1 VHHNFKTPYVALTSG
16 ALINFI
22 VCAAFAGQ
30 AETDTFGWYGTLA
43 SYGFIIVYFLCSVS
57 APIFLAKNGGAT
69 AGDKFVG
76 GLGALLMVLSLVGSL
91 YPVPPSPYNLFPYFF
106 LVYILL
112 GVSWFFILKARVP
125 QAILGIEHDLEVAA
139 TAAAE

>member
-1 VHHNFKTPYVALTSG
+1 
-16 ALINFI
+16 
-22 VCAAFAGQ
+22 
-30 AETDTFGWYGTLA
+30 
-43 SYGFIIVYFLCSVS
+43 
-57 APIFLAKNGGAT
+57 
-69 AGDKFVG
+69 
-76 GLGALLMVLSLVGSL
+76 MVLSLVGSL